1 MMTEL
6 VADGACHWVS
16 NEGPKILPEVHDTGP
31 TMPDGAARLVLG
43 IDGRAVAWTDGHGRA
58 MTWLP

>member
-1 MMTEL
+1 MMAGL

-16 NEGPKILPEVHDTGP
+16 NEGPKVLADVYATGP
-31 TMPDGAARLVLG
+31 PMPDELTRLVLG
-43 IDGRAVAWTDGHGRA
+43 IDGRAAAWTDGHGRA